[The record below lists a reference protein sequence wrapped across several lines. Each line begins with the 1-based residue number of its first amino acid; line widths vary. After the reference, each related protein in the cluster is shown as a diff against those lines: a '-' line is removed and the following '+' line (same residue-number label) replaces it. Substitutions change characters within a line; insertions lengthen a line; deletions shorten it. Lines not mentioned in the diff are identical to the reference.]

1 MLVHLL
7 RRANEEKGMKMLLGA
22 LLDEEGRLEEG
33 TSSPVLPP
41 ASFLSS
47 RFLSPPI
54 FNFSGDTITMGY
66 MFAIKHAFLPP
77 GSPSDVLM
85 VLLA

>member
-1 MLVHLL
+1 
-7 RRANEEKGMKMLLGA
+7 MLLGA
-22 LLDEEGRLEEG
+22 LLDEEGRLSAQEEG

-41 ASFLSS
+41 ANFLSS
-47 RFLSPPI
+47 QFLSPPI

-77 GSPSDVLM
+77 GFPSDVLM